1 MEIRNAL
8 RTQQSSWDSV
18 LIQHQAL
25 KVAERRVESVSLFLK
40 AGRAEMRDLLESQ
53 ESLVNAQ
60 NNLTSAIVSYRISE
74 LELQR
79 DMGTLN
85 VGERSTEIGR

>member
-1 MEIRNAL
+1 M
-8 RTQQSSWDSV
+8 
-18 LIQHQAL
+18 
-25 KVAERRVESVSLFLK
+25 ESVSLFLK

-60 NNLTSAIVSYRISE
+60 NDLTSAIVNYRISE

-79 DMGTLN
+79 DMGVLN
-85 VGERSTEIGR
+85 VGERSSTIER